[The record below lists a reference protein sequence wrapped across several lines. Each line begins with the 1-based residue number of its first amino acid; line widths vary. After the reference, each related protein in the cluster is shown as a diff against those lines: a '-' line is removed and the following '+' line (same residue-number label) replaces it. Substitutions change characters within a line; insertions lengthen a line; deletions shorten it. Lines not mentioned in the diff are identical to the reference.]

1 MDSAVRHGLSQLS
14 GRAAAAACLAA
25 GLAVTGPATAQDPS
39 VPPPASAPANTAA
52 AASISTDRVRSAA
65 RPAADGSY
73 LADAVAGSPR
83 ALTVTVHSAA
93 MNVPVRLEVLAAPD
107 RSRPAPTLYL
117 LNGIDGGAGGNW
129 LNRTDVASFFA
140 DKQVNVVVPFGGASS
155 YFTDWRADDP
165 VLGRQRWSTFLT
177 RELPSI
183 IDSGFGGSGVNA
195 IAGISMAG
203 TSVFQLALA
212 APGLYKAIG
221 SYSGCVR
228 TSDPQGQLIVDA
240 VVGGR
245 MGNTVNMWGPP
256 TDPAWAA
263 NDPYLHADRLRGT
276 AIYVSTGTGLPGPLD
291 TLDGPGIHDNPATLA
306 DQLLVGGAL
315 ETGAVRCTREL
326 RDRFTELGIPATID
340 MRPDGTHSWGYWQQD
355 LHRSWPM
362 IATAVGADPVTR
374 DGAYPDRPH

>member
-1 MDSAVRHGLSQLS
+1 M
-14 GRAAAAACLAA
+14 AA

>member
-1 MDSAVRHGLSQLS
+1 MNSAVPHSLSRTPL
-14 GRAAAAACLAA
+14 RAAAALWLAA
-25 GLAVTGPATAQDPS
+25 GLTVAGTAAAQDPPA
-39 VPPPASAPANTAA
+39 PPSTPASVSAEL
-52 AASISTDRVRSAA
+52 VRSAA
-65 RPAADGSY
+65 EPAPDGSR
-73 LADAVAGSPR
+73 LVSVTPGSAR
-83 ALTVTVHSAA
+83 ALSITVHSAA
-93 MNVPVRLEVLAAPD
+93 MNLPIRLEVLAAPD

-129 LNRTDVASFFA
+129 IDRTDVASFFA

-177 RELPSI
+177 RELPAV

-195 IAGISMAG
+195 VAGISMAG

-212 APGLYKAIG
+212 APGLYSAIG

-276 AIYVSTGTGLPGPLD
+276 AIYVSTGTGFPGPLD
-291 TLDGPGIHDNPATLA
+291 TLTGAHGDAVQLGYQLVFGAALEGVTNICTHQLHDRLAQLKVPATF
-306 DQLLVGGAL
+306 D
-315 ETGAVRCTREL
+315 
-326 RDRFTELGIPATID
+326 F
-340 MRPDGTHSWGYWQQD
+340 RPDGTHSWGYWQED
-355 LHRSWPM
+355 LHKSWPM
-362 IATAVGADPVTR
+362 FAAALGA
-374 DGAYPDRPH
+374 